1 MIHSPSRHP
10 VTRTRIRLAVLS
22 CAAASGLLSGMAGA
36 ADVSAKARTPV
47 REEARSLD
55 TLYDEAVA
63 EGGELVVFAGGDI
76 AAQQEATVKAFQARF
91 PKIRLTMLVDY
102 SKFHDVRV
110 DNLLATGK
118 PVPDVVQLQT
128 LQDFPRWKQQG
139 QLLPYKPAGFS
150 KVHREFRDAE
160 GAWSAIGVIAFS
172 YMFDTAAVG
181 DAAPA
186 SPRDLVNPAWRGKI
200 ASSYPNDDDAAL
212 FLYKL
217 YAQTYG
223 WDWMAQLAA
232 QDIQFA
238 RGTHSPAAAVR
249 SQQKTIGL
257 AGSGSLTAPASAPVR
272 WAVAPGQPFLA
283 WGQRAAILKQAQHPK
298 AAKLYMNWQ
307 LSPERQQ
314 AAFNGWSV
322 RTDITPAGGLQPI
335 WTYPNA
341 HIAQFAAFMADRAEV
356 ERWRQTFTLYFGEV
370 KGEPSPGWFG
380 LGTAR

>member
-1 MIHSPSRHP
+1 M
-10 VTRTRIRLAVLS
+10 LS
-22 CAAASGLLSGMAGA
+22 CAAVATALVPGVAGA
-36 ADVSAKARTPV
+36 ADAPVKARAPVREKVSVAV
-47 REEARSLD
+47 REEARTLD
-55 TLYDEAVA
+55 ALYDDAVA
-63 EGGELVVFAGGDI
+63 EGGELVVYAGGDI
-76 AAQQEATVKAFQARF
+76 ATQQEATVKAFQARF
-91 PKIRLTMLVDY
+91 PKVRLTMVVDY

-110 DNLLATGK
+110 DNQLATGK

-128 LQDFPRWKQQG
+128 LQDFARWKQQG

-150 KVHREFRDAE
+150 KVHRDFRDAD

-172 YMFDTAAVG
+172 YMFDPAAVG
-181 DAAPA
+181 DSAPA

-212 FLYKL
+212 FLYKM

-232 QDIQFA
+232 QEIQFA
-238 RGTHSPAAAVR
+238 RGTHTPGAAVR
-249 SQQKTIGL
+249 AQQKTIGV

-272 WAVAPGQPFLA
+272 WVVAPGEPFLA

-322 RTDITPAGGLQPI
+322 RTDITPAGGLKPV

-341 HIAQFAAFMADRAEV
+341 HIAEFAAFMADRAEV

-380 LGTAR
+380 LGAAR